1 MTLIA
6 ETVQK
11 EKQRIEYMLN
21 EYESRLAELPKG
33 TLTETKS
40 GNKVYYYL
48 KYRDGKKVVSQY
60 VSSDNLKKVEG
71 EISERRHIEKMIKN
85 LKEELKF
92 ANKALGVKI

>member
-11 EKQRIEYMLN
+11 EKQRIEYMLC
-21 EYESRLAELPKG
+21 EYESRLSELPKG

-40 GNKVYYYL
+40 GDKVYYYL
-48 KYRDGKKVVSQY
+48 KYRSGKKIVSQY
-60 VSSDNLKKVEG
+60 VSSDDFEKVKS
-71 EISERRHIEKMIKN
+71 EIFERKHIEKMVKS

-92 ANKALGVKI
+92 ANKALGVKK

>member
-11 EKQRIEYMLN
+11 EKKRIEYMIG
-21 EYESRLAELPKG
+21 EYESRLEKLPKG
-33 TLTETKS
+33 SLTKTKN

-48 KYRDGKKVVSQY
+48 KFREGKKVISQY
-60 VSSDNLKKVEG
+60 VPLDDYEDVNNRIL
-71 EISERRHIEKMIKN
+71 ERKHIEKMIKT

-92 ANKALGVKI
+92 ANKALGVKL

>member
-1 MTLIA
+1 
-6 ETVQK
+6 
-11 EKQRIEYMLN
+11 MLH
-21 EYESRLAELPKG
+21 EYESRLEKLPKG

-60 VSSDNLKKVEG
+60 IPTDDFEKVESA
-71 EISERRHIEKMIKN
+71 ILERRHIEKMVKS

-92 ANKALGVKI
+92 AKKALG